1 MRMKEGT
8 RGKGEEGKREKG
20 RIESDSVRAFVWNWD
35 RIKRQKKA
43 YMIRE
48 IRRATCPIWK
58 ASGLPRSPKDKR
70 FGCQDERK
78 TKEMT

>member
-1 MRMKEGT
+1 MELGQ
-8 RGKGEEGKREKG
+8 
-20 RIESDSVRAFVWNWD
+20 WD
-35 RIKRQKKA
+35 GSRDKKKA

-48 IRRATCPIWK
+48 IRGASPIWK